1 MGAQSS
7 IISSLHHT
15 CNKGTCSQLAS
26 HCTSTA
32 GPDLTVEQFYSRTK
46 EVYDEY
52 MSRLGASYT
61 SEIVQVGGAEGVGS
75 LKFSVQAYA
84 SRVHHCPAASQVWR
98 VVHGPTLTV
107 LNFVSM

>member
-1 MGAQSS
+1 
-7 IISSLHHT
+7 
-15 CNKGTCSQLAS
+15 
-26 HCTSTA
+26 
-32 GPDLTVEQFYSRTK
+32 
-46 EVYDEY
+46 

-84 SRVHHCPAASQVWR
+84 RVHYCPAASQVWR
-98 VVHGPTLTV
+98 VVHGPMLTV